1 MRQLRGNA
9 SFVSP
14 PFSFMLRL
22 IAQVILRKERNL
34 TMRNKR
40 LGTQLIRDSKRHY
53 QLYMLIFPMIL
64 FYLVFIYA
72 PMYGIIIAFKH
83 FSIVKGI

>member
-1 MRQLRGNA
+1 
-9 SFVSP
+9 
-14 PFSFMLRL
+14 
-22 IAQVILRKERNL
+22 
-34 TMRNKR
+34 MRNKR